1 MQDLTADIA
10 ALCKQII
17 SDLPRQ
23 SRLRSP
29 LTTAAERVTEPLTV
43 AVAGR
48 LKSGKST
55 LVNALLGQRVAPVAA
70 GECTRVVTW
79 FRYGPRER
87 VTVTPHDGAE
97 WTVSLSENGRLPEDL
112 GAPAASIHHVTVWLS
127 NARLE
132 QMTLI
137 DTPGLDSSDTPSA
150 SATEDLLGLGD
161 SVGPIRAADALIF
174 LLPHLL
180 EQDNDRLHRVASAL
194 GNTASSPITTLAV
207 LSRIDELSDDPDPW
221 PHARRTAAALSD
233 ELRLCAFDVLP
244 VNGLIAET
252 AAAEAFT
259 ESDARALRTIA
270 GADADAVEIA
280 LLSPSDFR
288 DRELPAT
295 PAARE
300 RLLELLGLQGV
311 RRAVRM
317 LSSDAVGTAGLLAHL
332 AHASGFAELDHTLGE
347 VLAERAPAVKA
358 RQSLDELERLSYT
371 EVPESERAA
380 VEELR
385 RRVGTL
391 SLHPDLHQLAELSVL
406 RMIRRDG
413 LRVPAADLAAAE
425 RLVTNHT
432 PQERLGIAAASDP
445 GTVAETAL
453 AATTRWQS
461 LENDPRSDRDLR
473 EAAATLRQSLMI
485 IWEQASTDAQPQS
498 ARAGRDRE

>member
-10 ALCKQII
+10 ALCKHII
-17 SDLPRQ
+17 ADLPSG
-23 SRLRSP
+23 SRLRDP
-29 LTTAAERVTEPLTV
+29 LATAAERVTEPLTV

-79 FRYGPRER
+79 FRYGSRER
-87 VTVTPHDGAE
+87 VTVTPHEGAE

-137 DTPGLDSSDTPSA
+137 DTPGLDSSDIPSA

-180 EQDNDRLHRVASAL
+180 EQDTDRLHRVASAL

-207 LSRIDELSDDPDPW
+207 LSRIDELTDEPDPW
-221 PHARRTAAALSD
+221 PHARRTAATLSE
-233 ELRLCAFDVLP
+233 ELRRCAFDVLP

-259 ESDARALRTIA
+259 EADARALRTIA
-270 GADADAVEIA
+270 ATDTEVLEIA

-288 DRELPAT
+288 ESELPAT

-300 RLLELLGLQGV
+300 RLLQLLGLQGV
-311 RRAVRM
+311 RRAVRK
-317 LSSDAVGTAGLLAHL
+317 LGADATGTAGLLAHL
-332 AHASGFAELDHTLGE
+332 AQASGFAELDRTLGE
-347 VLAERAPAVKA
+347 VLAERAHAVKA
-358 RQSLDELERLSYT
+358 RQSLDELERLSYAR
-371 EVPESERAA
+371 VPDPERSAL
-380 VEELR
+380 EQLR
-385 RRVGTL
+385 RGVGEL
-391 SLHPDLHQLAELSVL
+391 SLHPDLHLLAELSVL

-413 LRVPAADLAAAE
+413 LRLPSADLAAAE
-425 RLVTNHT
+425 RLVTSRT
-432 PQERLGIAAASDP
+432 PHERLGVPATSEPA
-445 GTVAETAL
+445 TVAETAL
-453 AATTRWQS
+453 AATTRWQA
-461 LENDPRSDRDLR
+461 LENDPRSDRDVR

-485 IWEQASTDAQPQS
+485 IWERATAETQAEP